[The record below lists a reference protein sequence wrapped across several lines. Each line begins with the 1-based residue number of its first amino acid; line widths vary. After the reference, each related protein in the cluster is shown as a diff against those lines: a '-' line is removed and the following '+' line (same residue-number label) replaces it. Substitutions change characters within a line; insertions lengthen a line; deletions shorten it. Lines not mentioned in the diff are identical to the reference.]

1 MVLSASPDPAT
12 HPPDPGQN
20 GGGPPPPTPEPTT
33 PPLSVFLTTWSFDLA
48 AAALLVLAA
57 ALYVGGVLRLRRRGH
72 RWPLRLTAAF
82 VVLGLGSYAVI
93 SFGFLGAESTDL
105 RWAFT
110 TRIALLLFVVPGL
123 LALGRPIALARVALG
138 PRGRASTDRALRS
151 RPVRALGNAIAA
163 PVIACAVFLVFLT
176 PVAAVLRDS
185 PWSEGTISVLTPLAG
200 LVLVLPIAAH
210 SVVRTGFFVTVEFL
224 LAFVE
229 LLLDAIPGLLLR
241 LNDGVLDHAPA
252 IVGRLPLWFPT
263 PLHDQHLSGDLLWF
277 IAEVADVPVL
287 VLLFVRWMRLD
298 RREGRRL
305 DELSDEEMAELTR
318 RHLSRRG

>member
-1 MVLSASPDPAT
+1 MVLSASPDPGAGAARSGPELAAT
-12 HPPDPGQN
+12 PS
-20 GGGPPPPTPEPTT
+20 TLEPTT
-33 PPLSVFLTTWSFDLA
+33 PPLSVLLTTWSFDPA
-48 AAALLVLAA
+48 AAALLLVAGLF
-57 ALYVGGVLRLRRRGH
+57 YVGGVLRLRRRGH
-72 RWPLRLTAAF
+72 RWPRRFTAAF
-82 VVLGLGSYAVI
+82 LLLGLGSYAVV

-110 TRIALLLFVVPGL
+110 TRIALLLFVVPAL
-123 LALGRPIALARVALG
+123 LALGRPVALARVALG
-138 PRGRASTDRALRS
+138 PRGRARTDRAMRS
-151 RPVRALGNAIAA
+151 WPARALGNAMAA
-163 PVIACAVFLVFLT
+163 PLIACAVFLVFLT

-185 PWSEGTISVLTPLAG
+185 PWSEWTISVLTPLAG

-210 SVVRTGFFVTVEFL
+210 SVIRTGFFVTVEFL

-229 LLLDAIPGLLLR
+229 LVLDAIPGLLLR
-241 LNDGVLDHAPA
+241 LNDGILDHAPA

-298 RREGRRL
+298 RREGKRL
-305 DELSDEEMAELTR
+305 DELSDEEMEALTR
-318 RHLSRRG
+318 DHLSRRG

>member
-1 MVLSASPDPAT
+1 MVL
-12 HPPDPGQN
+12 
-20 GGGPPPPTPEPTT
+20 
-33 PPLSVFLTTWSFDLA
+33 LA
-48 AAALLVLAA
+48 AAALYL
-57 ALYVGGVLRLRRRGH
+57 GGVVRLRRRGH

-82 VVLGLGSYAVI
+82 LLLGLGSYAVV
-93 SFGFLGAESTDL
+93 SFGFLGAASTGL

-110 TRIALLLFVVPGL
+110 TRIALLLFVVPAL
-123 LALGRPIALARVALG
+123 VALGRPVALARAALG
-138 PRGRASTDRALRS
+138 PVGRARTDRALRS
-151 RPVRALGNAIAA
+151 WPVRAFGNAISA

-176 PVAAVLRDS
+176 PVAAILRDS
-185 PWSEGTISVLTPLAG
+185 PWSEWTISVLTPIAG
-200 LVLVLPIAAH
+200 LLLVLPIAAH
-210 SVVRTGFFVTVEFL
+210 SVIRTGFFVTVEFL

-252 IVGRLPLWFPT
+252 IVGRLPFWFPT

-298 RREGRRL
+298 RREGRRV
-305 DELSDEEMAELTR
+305 DELSDEEVEELTR
-318 RHLSRRG
+318 RHLSGRS

>member
-1 MVLSASPDPAT
+1 MQNGPDP
-12 HPPDPGQN
+12 HR
-20 GGGPPPPTPEPTT
+20 PEPTT
-33 PPLSVFLTTWSFDLA
+33 PPLAVFLSTWSVDPAAAIVLLA
-48 AAALLVLAA
+48 AAALYLT
-57 ALYVGGVLRLRRRGH
+57 GVARLRRRGH

-82 VVLGLGSYAVI
+82 LLLGLGSYAVV

-110 TRIALLLFVVPGL
+110 TRIALLLFVVPAL

-138 PRGRASTDRALRS
+138 LRGRRRTDRAMRS
-151 RPVRALGNAIAA
+151 WPARFFGNAMAA
-163 PVIACAVFLVFLT
+163 PLIACAVFLVFLT
-176 PVAAVLRDS
+176 PVAAILRDS
-185 PWSEGTISVLTPLAG
+185 PWSEWTISVLTPLAG

-210 SVVRTGFFVTVEFL
+210 SVIHTAFFITVEFL

-252 IVGRLPLWFPT
+252 IVARMPFWFPT
-263 PLHDQHLSGDLLWF
+263 PLHDQHLSGDFLWF
-277 IAEVADVPVL
+277 IAEMADVPVL

-298 RREGRRL
+298 RREGRKL

-318 RHLSRRG
+318 QHLRQRP

>member
-1 MVLSASPDPAT
+1 M
-12 HPPDPGQN
+12 
-20 GGGPPPPTPEPTT
+20 
-33 PPLSVFLTTWSFDLA
+33 TTWSFDPA
-48 AAALLVLAA
+48 AAALLAAAA
-57 ALYVGGVLRLRRRGH
+57 ALYLLGVLRLRARGH
-72 RWPLRLTAAF
+72 RWPARLTVAF
-82 VVLGLGSYAVI
+82 LALGLGSYAVV

-110 TRIALLLFVVPGL
+110 TRIALLLFVVPAL
-123 LALGRPIALARVALG
+123 VSLGRPIALARVALG
-138 PRGRASTDRALRS
+138 PVGRRRADRATRS
-151 RPVRALGNAIAA
+151 WPARVFGNAIFA
-163 PVIACAVFLVFLT
+163 PAFACAVFLVFLT
-176 PVAAVLRDS
+176 PVAAILRDS
-185 PWSEGTISVLTPLAG
+185 VWSEWSISVLVPLCG
-200 LVLVLPIAAH
+200 LLLVLPIAAH
-210 SVVRTGFFVTVEFL
+210 SVIRTGFFITVEFL

-252 IVGRLPLWFPT
+252 ILGRLPLWFPT

-277 IAEVADVPVL
+277 IAEIADVPVL

-318 RHLSRRG
+318 QHLGHRG

>member
-1 MVLSASPDPAT
+1 MA
-12 HPPDPGQN
+12 
-20 GGGPPPPTPEPTT
+20 
-33 PPLSVFLTTWSFDLA
+33 A
-48 AAALLVLAA
+48 AAALYLL
-57 ALYVGGVLRLRRRGH
+57 GVLRLRARGH
-72 RWPLRLTAAF
+72 RWPARLTAAF
-82 VVLGLGSYAVI
+82 LALGLGSYAVV

-110 TRIALLLFVVPGL
+110 TRIALLLFVVPAL
-123 LALGRPIALARVALG
+123 VSLGRPIALARVALG
-138 PRGRASTDRALRS
+138 PAGRRRADRATRS
-151 RPVRALGNAIAA
+151 WPARVFGNAIFA
-163 PVIACAVFLVFLT
+163 PAFACAVFLVFLT
-176 PVAAVLRDS
+176 PVAAILRDS
-185 PWSEGTISVLTPLAG
+185 VWSEWSISVLVPLCG
-200 LVLVLPIAAH
+200 LLLVLPIAAH
-210 SVVRTGFFVTVEFL
+210 SVIRTGFFITVEFL

-252 IVGRLPLWFPT
+252 ILGRLPLWFPT

-277 IAEVADVPVL
+277 IAEIADVPVL

-318 RHLSRRG
+318 QHLGHRG